1 MSLFLLAP
9 NSVSYEAPITDPF
22 YLATTQFSLNDTDF
36 LSNLTYYTSDRLVNA
51 LACTDQHQYCNPTN
65 KQCTALNSSSLTH
78 KALNENKVG
87 FNEAQLV
94 TMLRIDFLTQLLTTY
109 LSVNSRGAYALRAYE
124 TLDSLVNIALPNNQ
138 WMTEVSTWF
147 AVSMAKLQQ
156 KVIQYATGPGY
167 VPEGMVLSRPVKL
180 EEKQCKSQISR
191 SAAGTT
197 SFSVLGVA
205 IILIVGALLIP
216 TSLILPS
223 AVGFLRQLLGRK
235 QYKSLQWIVDSK
247 FQLQRLAFEEAGQ
260 GSWSG
265 GADSVP
271 LTRKDE
277 VLGLP
282 EGVDTKHPRLGRPMR
297 DSESGT
303 SETPENES
311 LMGDKGMR
319 YRDHGIPN

>member
-1 MSLFLLAP
+1 M
-9 NSVSYEAPITDPF
+9 DPF
-22 YLATTQFSLNDTDF
+22 YAATTPSGLNDTSGF
-36 LSNLTYYTSDRLVNA
+36 SNFTYYISDRWVNA

-65 KQCTALNSSSLTH
+65 KQCTALNSYSLTH
-78 KALNENKVG
+78 KALDENEVG

-94 TMLRIDFLTQLLTTY
+94 TMLRLDSLAQFLTTY
-109 LSVNSRGAYALRAYE
+109 YSVNSRGAYALRASE
-124 TLDSLVNIALPNNQ
+124 TLDNLVNIALPNNQ
-138 WMTEVSTWF
+138 WMMEVSSWF

-156 KVIQYATGPGY
+156 KVVQYATGPGY
-167 VPEGMVLSRPVKL
+167 IPEGMTLSRPVKL
-180 EEKQCKSQISR
+180 QEKQCKSQIGR

-205 IILIVGALLIP
+205 IILIVGAILIP

-223 AVGFLRQLLGRK
+223 AVGLLRRLSRWK
-235 QYKSLQWIVDSK
+235 QYKSLQWAVDSK

-260 GSWSG
+260 GQWSG

-271 LTRKDE
+271 LTRRDD

-282 EGVDTKHPRLGRPMR
+282 ERVDAKHPRLGRLPR
-297 DSESGT
+297 HSESGT
-303 SETPENES
+303 DGTPENES

-319 YRDHGIPN
+319 YRGEPVAA